1 MKRLILMRH
10 AKSDWA
16 GGPSS
21 DHDRPLNPRGRNAS
35 AKLGDWL
42 RVEALI
48 PDQILC
54 SSAIRTRETCLRLEL
69 PDSVAL
75 HETKTLYLASAEQI
89 LTALKAATGDT
100 VLMIGHNPGCA
111 MLADML
117 LAQRPDHEAF
127 DRFPTCATLIAD
139 FDISSWRDL
148 KLGTG
153 TAVHFTVPRDLTK

>member
-10 AKSDWA
+10 AKSDWS

-35 AKLGDWL
+35 ANLGDWL
-42 RVEALI
+42 RATALI

-54 SSAIRTRETCLRLEL
+54 SSAIRTRETCLRLKL
-69 PDSVAL
+69 PDSVDL

-100 VLMIGHNPGCA
+100 VLMIGHNPGIGMA
-111 MLADML
+111 AEAILSAP
-117 LAQRPDHEAF
+117 PDHSQF
-127 DRFPTCATLIAD
+127 RQYPTGATLVAD
-139 FDISSWRDL
+139 FDTDSWEQVAWGKANAR
-148 KLGTG
+148 
-153 TAVHFTVPRDLTK
+153 HFVVPRDL